1 MNWFGKLNE
10 YFPVEE
16 MKSRQH
22 IELLLKDKIDIYK
35 KVEDEKY
42 VLIYVD
48 HTDFIFV
55 DYLYVSLTAR
65 GEGLGGKILEH
76 LKGNGKP
83 ILLEVESL
91 AQAEDDTEKRLR
103 FYKRHH
109 FNLATQICYCRH
121 HVKTGEPLKMDIHY
135 WAPTG
140 VAEEEILGQMKWVY
154 ENIHAYKDEFLY
166 GAKYEPTDNVLFMT
180 KK

>member
-1 MNWFGKLNE
+1 MDLFGKLNE

-42 VLIYVD
+42 VLTYVD